1 MTARQLWEATLIEL
15 NKVQAPSLLLEDYNY
30 FINKAIYQYINKR
43 YNIYDINQQTTDD
56 LRVLKGTAKLAI
68 SSSNTNS
75 NTDSLYGSGYQ
86 FDLPQDYLHMLNCIC
101 EFSVEKP
108 FKCYDAGTTVHFK
121 ATRLTA
127 DLYGEVLNN
136 YYMRPSYKKPYYY
149 INNINTSNEL
159 ANTNVGQI
167 GGGSLPTNPI
177 NSNTSRGT
185 DVTAVSSVTIETLIK
200 KDSNNNEYG
209 TTEETDGLLRTIH
222 IGDQNFNNIEKIAKV
237 RYGNPS
243 NVRMEIR
250 YGKDTSLFKLQA
262 TYIDYIKTPQHIRLT
277 QSEIDLVEDLSQ
289 ILEFPDY
296 VCQEIINELVHI
308 VMENA
313 SDPRLQSHIPVS
325 QSIANPAQEQTKK

>member
-56 LRVLKGTAKLAI
+56 LRVLKGTAKLAVN
-68 SSSNTNS
+68 SSNTNS
-75 NTDSLYGSGYQ
+75 NADSLYGSGYQ

-108 FKCYDAGTTVHFK
+108 FKCYDAGTSVHFK

-127 DLYGEVLNN
+127 DLYGEILNN

-149 INNINTSNEL
+149 INNINTIKEL

-167 GGGSLPTNPI
+167 GGGNLPTNPI
-177 NSNTSRGT
+177 DTEGRGT
-185 DVTAVSSVTIETLIK
+185 DVANVKPVNIEALI
-200 KDSNNNEYG
+200 NYG
-209 TTEETDGLLRTIH
+209 TTEEKDGLLRTIH
-222 IGDQNFNNIEKIAKV
+222 IGNQDFNNIEKIAKV

-277 QSEIDLVEDLSQ
+277 QSEIDLVEDRSQ

>member
-30 FINKAIYQYINKR
+30 FINKSIYQYINKR

-56 LRVLKGTAKLAI
+56 LRVLKGTAKLAV
-68 SSSNTNS
+68 SSSNTNT
-75 NTDSLYGSGYQ
+75 NADSLYGSGYQ

-108 FKCYDAGTTVHFK
+108 FKCYDAGTAVHFK

-127 DLYGEVLNN
+127 DLYGEILNN

-159 ANTNVGQI
+159 ANTNVGQV
-167 GGGSLPTNPI
+167 GGGNLPTNPI
-177 NSNTSRGT
+177 DTEGRGT
-185 DVTAVSSVTIETLIK
+185 DTDVKSVTIETLIK
-200 KDSNNNEYG
+200 KDSNNNAYG

-222 IGDQNFNNIEKIAKV
+222 IGNQDFNNIEKIAKV

-250 YGKDTSLFKLQA
+250 YGKDTSLFKLKA

-277 QSEIDLVEDLSQ
+277 QSEIDLVEDHSQ

-325 QSIANPAQEQTKK
+325 QSIANPAQQQTQQK

>member
-43 YNIYDINQQTTDD
+43 YNIYDINQQTADD
-56 LRVLKGTAKLAI
+56 LRVLKGTAKLSV
-68 SSSNTNS
+68 SSDTNA
-75 NTDSLYGSGYQ
+75 NADSLYGSGYQ

-101 EFSVEKP
+101 EFQVEKP
-108 FKCYDAGTTVHFK
+108 FKCYDADTTVHFK

-149 INNINTSNEL
+149 INNINTSSEK
-159 ANTNVGQI
+159 ANTNVGQVD
-167 GGGSLPTNPI
+167 GGNLPTNPI
-177 NSNTSRGT
+177 DTNGRGT
-185 DVTAVSSVTIETLIK
+185 DVTKVEHVNIEALING
-200 KDSNNNEYG
+200 DYG
-209 TTEETDGLLRTIH
+209 TTAETDGLLRTIH
-222 IGDQNFNNIEKIAKV
+222 IGDYDFNKVEKIAKV

-277 QSEIDLVEDLSQ
+277 QSEIDLVEDHSQ

-296 VCQEIINELVHI
+296 VCHEIVNELVHI
-308 VMENA
+308 VMENT
-313 SDPRLQSHIPVS
+313 SDPRLQTHIPVS
-325 QSIANPAQEQTKK
+325 QSIANPAQQQTQQK

>member
-30 FINKAIYQYINKR
+30 FINKSIYQYINKR

-56 LRVLKGTAKLAI
+56 LRVLKGTAKLAV
-68 SSSNTNS
+68 SSDTTNTNA
-75 NTDSLYGSGYQ
+75 DSLYGSGYQ

-108 FKCYDAGTTVHFK
+108 FKCYDAGTAVHFK

-127 DLYGEVLNN
+127 DLYGEILNN

-167 GGGSLPTNPI
+167 GGGNLPTNPI
-177 NSNTSRGT
+177 DTNGRGT
-185 DVTAVSSVTIETLIK
+185 DVTDVKPVNIEALI
-200 KDSNNNEYG
+200 NYG

-222 IGDQNFNNIEKIAKV
+222 IGNQDFNNIEKIAKV

-250 YGKDTSLFKLQA
+250 YGKDTSLFKLKA

-277 QSEIDLVEDLSQ
+277 QSEIDLVEDHSQ

>member
-30 FINKAIYQYINKR
+30 FINKSIYQYINKR

-56 LRVLKGTAKLAI
+56 LRVLKGTAKLAV
-68 SSSNTNS
+68 SSSITNS
-75 NTDSLYGSGYQ
+75 NADSLYGSGYQ

-108 FKCYDAGTTVHFK
+108 FKCYDSGTTVHFK

-159 ANTNVGQI
+159 ANTNVGQV
-167 GGGSLPTNPI
+167 GGGNLPTNPI
-177 NSNTSRGT
+177 DTNGRGT
-185 DVTAVSSVTIETLIK
+185 DVTDVKPVNIEALI
-200 KDSNNNEYG
+200 NYG

-250 YGKDTSLFKLQA
+250 YGKDTSLFKLKA

-277 QSEIDLVEDLSQ
+277 QSEIDLVEDHSQ

-325 QSIANPAQEQTKK
+325 QSIANPAQEQTRK